1 MIDSLLDNRVKSIKR
16 DIVFKKKDGKECYLE
31 FYMQNFLDDPAIEGI
46 VINFRD
52 VTDRVKAER
61 KIIHLSTHDPLTGLP
76 NKINFDNRIDML
88 LKSAKANDTGFA
100 ILMLDIDSLM
110 YIKNTLGYK
119 LTEEYLAQIAIKLKL
134 YCDSTKFICRYSA
147 NRFIIIFEGTHTI
160 DEYETFIKGIYALFS
175 TPLKV
180 DKFELYVDISIG
192 ISFFSKDD
200 ESREQLIRNAEAAI
214 YLAKNKGKNKYK
226 YYSSDIDIQ
235 SYKHFILRKD
245 LRRAIEN
252 DQLKL
257 YYQPVVNLGTNE
269 IIAAEVLLRWEHPE
283 WGILSPVE
291 FIPIAEETGCII
303 KIGKWLVRE
312 VANSSLT
319 NLSALNIDILR
330 IDGSLVKNINKDE
343 TSTVITRYIIKMA
356 QELKIKLIAERVDTW
371 DQLSFLR
378 DLKCYSGQGQIYSEP
393 VPPED
398 FESILAKKKCKPII
412 VSDFTVH
419 EDRRKYFR
427 IKFTQPLEANLSILE
442 IKGKKVNVGNTKVLI
457 KNIGPG
463 GLCFISNIRLPVD
476 EQIILQFK
484 TYLIGEEI
492 RVYGCTVWTG
502 EMEDNL
508 FEYGVKFTFDENKR
522 TDLIRVLNQVQV
534 KMRNDVLFADGSFI
548 SGSGSPHVY
557 FETQ

>member
-1 MIDSLLDNRVKSIKR
+1 M
-16 DIVFKKKDGKECYLE
+16 
-31 FYMQNFLDDPAIEGI
+31 
-46 VINFRD
+46 
-52 VTDRVKAER
+52 
-61 KIIHLSTHDPLTGLP
+61 
-76 NKINFDNRIDML
+76 
-88 LKSAKANDTGFA
+88 
-100 ILMLDIDSLM
+100 
-110 YIKNTLGYK
+110 
-119 LTEEYLAQIAIKLKL
+119 
-134 YCDSTKFICRYSA
+134 
-147 NRFIIIFEGTHTI
+147 
-160 DEYETFIKGIYALFS
+160 
-175 TPLKV
+175 
-180 DKFELYVDISIG
+180 
-192 ISFFSKDD
+192 
-200 ESREQLIRNAEAAI
+200 
-214 YLAKNKGKNKYK
+214 
-226 YYSSDIDIQ
+226 
-235 SYKHFILRKD
+235 
-245 LRRAIEN
+245 RRAIEN

-319 NLSALNIDILR
+319 NLSAFNIDILR